1 MELKLQKTKSKIYLI
16 TPKAKQEIH
25 PRTWAAF
32 SDFFAD
38 LSANQEQLKEV
49 LEANNFY
56 LAYEKVMHR
65 LDRSDLT
72 EAEVIAFL
80 GKKGFSKNCAQAV
93 LTELKNKN
101 YVSNERYT
109 ELFIKLKSSK
119 YSNRI
124 IEARLLE
131 KGVARKTIQD
141 AFLKIQYDE
150 EKTLSKQIDKKLTQ
164 ITGPFLTYKSKT
176 IAHFIRKGFSADLV
190 ERLVLTKARLL
201 KYDEKK
207 SLEQDYRKV
216 FAKFALLCSD
226 RKNLQKQTA
235 LTLIKKGYLA
245 ANIKIVEQNLASEF

>member
-1 MELKLQKTKSKIYLI
+1 MDLKLQKTKSKIYLI
-16 TPKAKQEIH
+16 TPKAKHEIH
-25 PRTWAAF
+25 IKTWNMF
-32 SDFFAD
+32 PEFFAG
-38 LSANQEQLKEV
+38 LSENQGQLKEV
-49 LEANNFY
+49 LEFNNFY

-65 LDRSDLT
+65 LDKSDLT
-72 EAEVIAFL
+72 EAEVVAFL
-80 GKKGFSKNCAQAV
+80 IKKGFTKNCALSV
-93 LTELKNKN
+93 LAELKKRN

-109 ELFIKLKSSK
+109 EFFIKLKSSK

-131 KGVARKTIQD
+131 KGVSRKTIQD

-164 ITGPFLTYKSKT
+164 ISGPFLTYKSKT
-176 IAHFIRKGFSADLV
+176 IAHFIRKGFSSDLV
-190 ERLVLTKARLL
+190 ERLVLTKSRIL

-207 SLEQDYRKV
+207 SLELDYRKV

-235 LTLIKKGYLA
+235 IALIKKGYLA
-245 ANIKIVEQNLASEF
+245 ANIKIVEQKLASEF

>member
-16 TPKAKQEIH
+16 TPKAKEEIH
-25 PRTWAAF
+25 LKTYKAF
-32 SDFFAD
+32 PDFFAD
-38 LSANQEQLKEV
+38 LAANQGQLKEV
-49 LEANNFY
+49 IETNNFN
-56 LAYEKVMHR
+56 LAYEKVLHR

-72 EAEVIAFL
+72 EAEVVSFL
-80 GKKGFSKNCAQAV
+80 SKKGFSKNCSTAV
-93 LTELKNKN
+93 LNELKAKN
-101 YVSNERYT
+101 FVSNERYA

-119 YSNRI
+119 HSNRI

-150 EKTLSKQIDKKLTQ
+150 EKTLSKQIDKKLAQ
-164 ITGPFLTYKSKT
+164 ISGPFLTYKSKT
-176 IAHFIRKGFSADLV
+176 IAHFIRKGFSAELV
-190 ERLVLTKARLL
+190 ERLVLTKTRAL

-216 FAKFALLCSD
+216 FTKFALLCSD